1 MKKFSISDIEN
12 LSGIKAHTIRVW
24 EIRYQ
29 LASSKRTNTNI
40 RYYDDDD
47 LRLFLNIATLLDNG
61 YKISKIAKMDQA
73 ERVRIVSSLSEKH
86 EEYAVQ
92 IPNMINATVQLNN
105 QALNKIMKA
114 CIAELGVT
122 NAVTRIFF
130 PFLHKIGEMWQLGTL
145 NPAHEHFA
153 SNLIRQK
160 IIAAT
165 NELSDKTKSDSK
177 RFMLFLPQ
185 DETHDVGLL
194 LAQYLIKK
202 QGHHTLYL
210 GQNMPFN
217 DLHDTAAYYKP
228 DYAVTAVTLA
238 HNTEGEKLVTR
249 LLECLPH
256 WPIIISGAAAFTAN
270 MQPHERLHAVKDFAN
285 FMEFIA

>member
-12 LSGIKAHTIRVW
+12 LTGIKAHTIRVW

-47 LRLFLNIATLLDNG
+47 LRLFLNIATLLENG
-61 YKISKIAKMDQA
+61 YKISRIAKMDQT
-73 ERVRIVSSLSEKH
+73 EMVRIVSGLSEKH

-105 QALNKIMKA
+105 QALNKILKA
-114 CIAELGVT
+114 CIAELGIA
-122 NAVTRIFF
+122 NAVARIFF
-130 PFLHKIGEMWQLGTL
+130 PFLHRIGEMWQLGTL

-165 NELSDKTKSDSK
+165 NDLSDKTKSDSK

-185 DETHDVGLL
+185 DETHDIGLL
-194 LAQYLIKK
+194 LAQYMIKK
-202 QGHHTLYL
+202 QGHHILYL

-217 DLHDTAAYYKP
+217 DLHDTAGYYKP

-238 HNTEGEKLVTR
+238 HNKEGEKLVTR

-270 MQPHERLHAVKDFAN
+270 MQPNSRLHAVKDFSE